1 MAYPIFIPC
10 LKDYWAFA
18 EVARRYS
25 LQQQQMAK
33 NLNESLLSISKGFG
47 SLAIL
52 QGNLKPPVKPP
63 VKKKWDDPQVL
74 KVRYRQALEN
84 LRKEGLY

>member
-1 MAYPIFIPC
+1 MAYSIFIPC
-10 LKDYWAFA
+10 LAGCWAFA
-18 EVARRYS
+18 EAARRYS

-33 NLNESLLSISKGFG
+33 NLNTSLRSISRGFE

-52 QGNLKPPVKPP
+52 QGNLKPP